1 MRSKISDFFPLRFKK
16 RGWDA
21 AIDEVKIIKY
31 SKCYKCVFLYV
42 SEEAIMVVSMTCR
55 RTLNP
60 SWCLFRACVTAQ
72 SEWTMA
78 LPLFPILPLNWMELN
93 QSSCADW
100 SQPARPPRT
109 DRCWSPQHL
118 LRGLHSSPAACP
130 WSPGVIG
137 GPRQGLCPIL
147 FWMAWVWTSCKGG
160 SEMENSGRCVHVWRV
175 LFLCLSPTNCW
186 WCYDCA

>member
-1 MRSKISDFFPLRFKK
+1 M
-16 RGWDA
+16 
-21 AIDEVKIIKY
+21 
-31 SKCYKCVFLYV
+31 
-42 SEEAIMVVSMTCR
+42 SEEAIMVMSMTYR

-93 QSSCADW
+93 QSSCAAW

-109 DRCWSPQHL
+109 DHCWSPQHL

-130 WSPGVIG
+130 WSPGVSG
-137 GPRQGLCPIL
+137 GPRQGCPLCPIL
-147 FWMAWVWTSCKGG
+147 FEWPGCGLPVRVGQKWRIVGG
-160 SEMENSGRCVHVWRV
+160 VCMCGEFCFCVCHQ
-175 LFLCLSPTNCW
+175 PTVGDVMM
-186 WCYDCA
+186 WCYIFVGA